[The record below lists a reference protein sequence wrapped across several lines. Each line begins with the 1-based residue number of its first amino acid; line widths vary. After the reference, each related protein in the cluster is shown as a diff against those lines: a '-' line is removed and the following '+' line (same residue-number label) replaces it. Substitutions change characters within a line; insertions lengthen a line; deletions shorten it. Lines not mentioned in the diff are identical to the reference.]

1 MARLFFPFV
10 NCSSAL
16 VQVRALVSSA
26 LPDFSVNQ
34 SRFFLKI
41 SYCIG
46 LLEPP
51 FLVFLYC
58 FEFIFLFLGH
68 MNENRGEA
76 KQKSFYSVP

>member
-1 MARLFFPFV
+1 MAQLFFAFV

-46 LLEPP
+46 LLEAP

-76 KQKSFYSVP
+76 KQKSFYLMP

>member
-1 MARLFFPFV
+1 MARLFFAFV

>member
-1 MARLFFPFV
+1 MALLFFAFV

>member
-1 MARLFFPFV
+1 MAQLVFAFV
-10 NCSSAL
+10 NCSSAVVHVRVL
-16 VQVRALVSSA
+16 VPSA

-34 SRFFLKI
+34 SNFFLKI

-46 LLEPP
+46 LLEAP

-58 FEFIFLFLGH
+58 FEFIFLFLGQ

-76 KQKSFYSVP
+76 KQKSYLMP